1 MKKNLLTQTLLSSAL
16 LAVAGGVQAAAFQL
30 SEISTSGLGRSY
42 AGEAAINDNAAVI
55 ATNPALMSYFKR
67 PEFSLGAIYVDPTVN
82 VKGPSPEFDHNNIAP
97 NSPIPTVY
105 ALYPINDKFAVGG
118 GVNVNYGLSTEY
130 NNQYAGGFIGGK
142 TELKSINFNLSGAY
156 KLTNNISAGLGFNA
170 VYADALIERYAGA
183 LSDRLGALKQ
193 PLGVTNSTL
202 ISKVEGDKW
211 GYGWNAGLA
220 YEINENNR
228 LGLAYH
234 SHVSIDFDGDYSN
247 ALPRSLSGPYA
258 SYDQT
263 YQGALAQMGLV
274 PTGGMVI
281 PGSLKLVLPA
291 YWEVSG
297 YHKILDKLAFHYS
310 WKYTEWS
317 RFNDLEGIGGD
328 GKRLFYKNEDFKNSS
343 RLAIGTSYDITD
355 KFIIRAGIAHD
366 ESAAENH
373 HSLSIPDTNRF
384 WYSLGATYHVTPN
397 ISVDAAFA
405 HLRGAHNKFKE
416 NGIAFETK
424 ARVNLYGLT
433 VNYRF

>member
-1 MKKNLLTQTLLSSAL
+1 MKRNLLTQVLLSSAL
-16 LAVAGGVQAAAFQL
+16 LAAAGGAHAAAFQL
-30 SEISTSGLGRSY
+30 AEVSTSGLGRSY
-42 AGEAAINDNAAVI
+42 AGEAAISDNAAVV

-67 PEFSLGAIYVDPTVN
+67 PEFSLGAIYVDPTVD
-82 VKGPSPEFDHNNIAP
+82 VKGPSSEFNHNNIAP
-97 NSPIPTVY
+97 NSPIPTLY
-105 ALYPINDKFAVGG
+105 GLYPINDKFAVGG
-118 GVNVNYGLSTEY
+118 GINVNYGLATNY
-130 NNQYAGGFIGGK
+130 NNQYAGGFLGGK
-142 TELKSINFNLSGAY
+142 TELKSLNFNLSGAY
-156 KLTNNISAGLGFNA
+156 KITNQISAGLGVNA
-170 VYADALIERYAGA
+170 VYADALIERYAGV
-183 LSDRLGALKQ
+183 LSERLGQLKQ
-193 PLGVTNSTL
+193 PLGVTNATL
-202 ISKVEGDKW
+202 IGKMEGDEW

-234 SHVSIDFDGDYSN
+234 SHVSIDFEGEYSN
-247 ALPRSLSGPYA
+247 ALPRALTGPYA
-258 SYDQT
+258 GYDQT

-297 YHKILDKLAFHYS
+297 YHKMTDKLAFHYS

-317 RFNDLEGIGGD
+317 RFNELKATGND
-328 GKRLFYKNEDFKNSS
+328 GRQLFYKNEDFKNSA
-343 RLAIGTSYDITD
+343 RIAIGTSYDINDQFTV
-355 KFIIRAGIAHD
+355 RAGIAHD

-384 WYSLGATYHVTPN
+384 WYSLGATYRVTSN
-397 ISVDAAFA
+397 LSVDAGFA
-405 HLRGAHNKFKE
+405 HLRGSHNKFTE
-416 NGIAFETK
+416 SGVPFETK

>member
-1 MKKNLLTQTLLSSAL
+1 M
-16 LAVAGGVQAAAFQL
+16 
-30 SEISTSGLGRSY
+30 
-42 AGEAAINDNAAVI
+42 
-55 ATNPALMSYFKR
+55 
-67 PEFSLGAIYVDPTVN
+67 
-82 VKGPSPEFDHNNIAP
+82 
-97 NSPIPTVY
+97 
-105 ALYPINDKFAVGG
+105 
-118 GVNVNYGLSTEY
+118 
-130 NNQYAGGFIGGK
+130 
-142 TELKSINFNLSGAY
+142 
-156 KLTNNISAGLGFNA
+156 
-170 VYADALIERYAGA
+170 
-183 LSDRLGALKQ
+183 
-193 PLGVTNSTL
+193 TNSTL
-202 ISKVEGDKW
+202 ISKLEGDKW

-317 RFNDLEGIGGD
+317 RFNDLEAIGGD

-397 ISVDAAFA
+397 LSVDAAFA